1 MTPRWITCVLV
12 SMTTLYIGHLIL
24 EVENGLQEQIDLL
37 REELRTI
44 RISLDHVE
52 TNSHGHEL
60 GKYRQHF
67 EITVFPR
74 AEERIHF

>member
-1 MTPRWITCVLV
+1 MTLRWITYALV
-12 SMTTLYIGHLIL
+12 SMATLYINHMIL
-24 EVENGLQEQIDLL
+24 GEKDDLQEQINLL

-60 GKYRQHF
+60 GKTRQNF

>member
-1 MTPRWITCVLV
+1 MTLRWITYALV
-12 SMTTLYIGHLIL
+12 SMATLYINHMIL
-24 EVENGLQEQIDLL
+24 GEKDDLQEQINLL

-52 TNSHGHEL
+52 PKSHKHEL
-60 GKYRQHF
+60 DKYRQHF

>member
-24 EVENGLQEQIDLL
+24 EVENDLQEQIDLL

-52 TNSHGHEL
+52 TSSHGHEF